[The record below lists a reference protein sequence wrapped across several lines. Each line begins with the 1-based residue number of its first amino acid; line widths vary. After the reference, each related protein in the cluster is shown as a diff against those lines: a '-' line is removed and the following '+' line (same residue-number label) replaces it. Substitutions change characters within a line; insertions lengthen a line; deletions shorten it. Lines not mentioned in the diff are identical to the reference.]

1 MNISFRNAKIEDK
14 DFILEA
20 NKEINLLSGLNDSTL
35 DNNIDKDLF
44 EDKICKVIIAEINNN
59 AAGFI
64 LYFYI
69 YWANRGKGIYL
80 SQAYVKSEYRKQ
92 GILKMLLNKLEE
104 REKNCNFITNLVGNE
119 NDVMMKSLQKLNFK
133 SSDLITYYKLK

>member
-44 EDKICKVIIAEINNN
+44 KDKICKVIIAEINNN
-59 AAGFI
+59 VAGFI
-64 LYFYI
+64 LYSYI

-92 GILKMLLNKLEE
+92 GILKMLLNELEE

-133 SSDLITYYKLK
+133 SSDLITYYKMK